1 MRRLAFLTVAL
12 ALLAGAVHG
21 QANATAVLDK
31 AIAAA
36 GGEAKL
42 AKLQGLTL
50 KGKGNYHEAG
60 KPDIPFTSTW
70 YTQGNDK
77 GRTINELEA
86 MGAKSY
92 EVRVINGDKGWVKD
106 GKLEARVM
114 DKDDLAD
121 ERENLYFN
129 WVTTLAPLK
138 GKDFKLTA
146 AEDAKVD
153 GKAAAAFSVS
163 SKGHRDIKLYFD
175 KESGLLVKSE
185 RKVRDSSANKDV
197 VEEVY
202 FSNFKDADGIKIAM
216 KYSVKWDGQPQADV
230 EMTEAKA
237 QEKLDDKLFQKP

>member
-1 MRRLAFLTVAL
+1 MPRT
-12 ALLAGAVHG
+12 ALLTLVLLAAVSAVQG
-21 QANATAVLDK
+21 QPNPTAILDK
-31 AIAAA
+31 AIQAA
-36 GGEAKL
+36 GGQARL
-42 AKLQGLTL
+42 ARLQGLML

-70 YTQGNDK
+70 YTQGVDK

-86 MGAKSY
+86 QGGKSY

-129 WVTTLAPLK
+129 WITMLAPLK
-138 GKDFKLTA
+138 GKDFTLLP

-153 GKAAAAFSVS
+153 GKPAATFTVR
-163 SKGHRDIKLYFD
+163 SKGRRDVKLFFD

-185 RKVRDSSANKDV
+185 RKVRDTANSKDAL
-197 VEEVY
+197 EEVY
-202 FSNFKDADGIKIAM
+202 FSDYKEINGIKIAM
-216 KYSVKWDGQPQADV
+216 KFSVKWDGQPQADV
-230 EMTEAKA
+230 TMTEGAA
-237 QEKLDDKLFQKP
+237 QEKLDEKLFQKP